1 MLEFLIDNIYV
12 AYGNQV
18 SQQSVGCL
26 MGTTLLLA
34 DLSLSSYKAEFIQ
47 RRVHGKRN
55 RSRWPSTRH
64 FDISTTYY
72 LLAIV
77 TFILTPTCK
86 SYRPWNK
93 IFHRVRFICIISGCF
108 TKKYIH
114 LYMVTSQQNLI
125 NVNSSYLLR
134 NIPSPPAYGVFVS

>member
-12 AYGNQV
+12 AFGNQV
-18 SQQSVGCL
+18 SQQSVGFP
-26 MGTTLLLA
+26 MGTTCTLLLA

-86 SYRPWNK
+86 SYRPWHK
-93 IFHRVRFICIISGCF
+93 IFHRVRVICIISGCF
-108 TKKYIH
+108 TKKYI
-114 LYMVTSQQNLI
+114 YGNLTTKL
-125 NVNSSYLLR
+125 NKRERFLLT
-134 NIPSPPAYGVFVS
+134 